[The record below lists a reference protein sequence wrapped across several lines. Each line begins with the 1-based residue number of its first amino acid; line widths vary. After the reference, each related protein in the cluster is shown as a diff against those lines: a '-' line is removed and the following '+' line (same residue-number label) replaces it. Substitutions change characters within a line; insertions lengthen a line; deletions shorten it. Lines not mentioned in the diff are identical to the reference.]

1 MHTHPRRP
9 HRHLAICLLVALAIA
24 ACGGGTGGTATPI
37 ARATP
42 PHDRAAS
49 TAPIDEA
56 ASKDKVAVQPA
67 SDTIADA
74 PVSGEPEKV
83 AGQQIAPDSV
93 EAMTMAQTPIEQR
106 AGITV
111 SGEGTV
117 EARPDTAYITLGFT
131 AQNQSVGIAQQEAAR
146 NMSAI
151 VEKLK
156 ALGIVERDI
165 QTANYGIYRDQQ
177 RRLFVVSNDVRVV
190 IRDIQASSE
199 LLDGAVAAGANS
211 VHGIS
216 FGIEDR
222 AALEKQAWE
231 KAMQNA
237 RAKAGE
243 LARLASVS
251 LGGPTAIS
259 EVTPPGPVVYAEAM
273 ARDSAAGSQ
282 TPIEPG
288 ELTVRM
294 SVQVTYAIE
303 P

>member
-1 MHTHPRRP
+1 MHTHRRRP
-9 HRHLAICLLVALAIA
+9 HRPLAICLLLALALA
-24 ACGGGTGGTATPI
+24 ACGGGTGSTATPI

-42 PHDRAAS
+42 PHNQAAG
-49 TAPIDEA
+49 TASIEGM
-56 ASKDKVAVQPA
+56 ASGDKVRLPPA

-83 AGQQIAPDSV
+83 AGQQIASDSV
-93 EAMTMAQTPIEQR
+93 EAMTMAQTPTER
-106 AGITV
+106 REGITV

-131 AQNQSVGIAQQEAAR
+131 AENQSVGIAQKEAAEK
-146 NMSAI
+146 MAAI

-156 ALGIVERDI
+156 ALGIAEKDI
-165 QTANYGIYRDQQ
+165 QTANYSIYRDQQ
-177 RRLFVVSNDVRVV
+177 RKLFVVSNDVRVV
-190 IRDIQASSE
+190 IRDILSSSK

-216 FGIEDR
+216 FGIENR
-222 AALEKQAWE
+222 TVLEKQARE
-231 KAMQNA
+231 KAMQDA
-237 RAKAGE
+237 REKATE
-243 LARLASVS
+243 LARLASVT

-259 EVTPPGPVVYAEAM
+259 EVTPQGPVVYAEAM
-273 ARDSAAGSQ
+273 ARDSAAGSR
-282 TPIEPG
+282 TPIETG

-294 SVQVTYAIE
+294 NVQVTYAIE